1 MPIHRSRRSV
11 RFGLAAFV
19 GLGLTGAAFAQD
31 LATGREDDAILPIGA
46 LVADDEL
53 DPRLL
58 GLELHGREWARSVE
72 HLDAA
77 LFDRADAERRAER
90 AAAEI
95 VAIRAERT
103 ELEADLRALRIEA
116 AGLDDRIDEHEAA
129 LRQRALDL
137 FVSFGDTS
145 DLDALR
151 SPGDAATDARVK
163 QIAVE
168 VDEAQ
173 LGLRRELRERR
184 TTVVDE
190 LSQVAR
196 RVGALNTREAVQLAL
211 LDQAAIDR
219 TVAVAAVDDA
229 TRAVRDARRRSDVVG
244 LPMSL
249 VALDAYLRAETA
261 LAAESPGCGIEWW
274 MIAAV
279 GRAESHHGELGGRTI
294 EADGTVSTPIIGVAL
309 DGGPGVRAVVDTDD
323 GALDTDAIWDRAVGP
338 MQFIPETWSYRGRD
352 GNGDGI
358 IDPQNIYDAAYTT
371 ARYLCRLAGDLSTD
385 AGREAAYFGYNTSD
399 EYVTTVVGHGEQY
412 RSFRLPPLPRESG
425 DSESNDD

>member
-1 MPIHRSRRSV
+1 MLLHRSRRSV

-19 GLGLTGAAFAQD
+19 ALGLTGAAFAQD
-31 LATGREDDAILPIGA
+31 FASGREDDALMPIGA

-58 GLELHGREWARSVE
+58 GLELRGREWTRSVAL
-72 HLDAA
+72 LDAA
-77 LFDRADAERRAER
+77 LFERADAERRAER

-95 VAIRAERT
+95 VAIRVERT
-103 ELEADLRALRIEA
+103 ALEAELRVLRVEA

-137 FVSFGDTS
+137 FVSFGDAT

-168 VDEAQ
+168 VDQAQ
-173 LGLRRELRERR
+173 LDLRRELRERR
-184 TTVVDE
+184 TTVADE
-190 LSQVAR
+190 VSQLAR
-196 RVGALNTREAVQLAL
+196 RIGALNTSEAVQLAL

-219 TVAVAAVDDA
+219 AAAVTAVDDA
-229 TRAVRDARRRSDVVG
+229 TQAVRDARRRSDVAG

-249 VALDAYLRAETA
+249 VALDAYLRAETS
-261 LAAESPGCGIEWW
+261 LADEAPECRIEWW

-294 EADGTVSTPIIGVAL
+294 TPDGDVSTPIIGVAL
-309 DGGPGVRAVVDTDD
+309 DGGPGVRAVIDTDD
-323 GALDTDAIWDRAVGP
+323 GELDTDAVWDRAVGP

-352 GNGDGI
+352 GNGDGLV
-358 IDPQNIYDAAYTT
+358 DPQNIYDAAYTT
-371 ARYLCRLAGDLSTD
+371 ARYLCRLGGDLSTEV
-385 AGREAAYFGYNTSD
+385 GLETAYFGYNTSD
-399 EYVTTVVGHGEQY
+399 EYVADVRGHGEEY
-412 RSFRLPPLPRESG
+412 RSFSLPPLPLETADSG
-425 DSESNDD
+425 LVDG